1 MSAPSLSYYML
12 GQQTG
17 VSARRRIGT
26 SARRHVSMSARR
38 HMNGTVH
45 MKNKLTLNHAGLAG
59 VPTCGT
65 YIP

>member
-17 VSARRRIGT
+17 VSARR
-26 SARRHVSMSARR
+26 HVTTSARR

>member
-1 MSAPSLSYYML
+1 MVSHAGMSAPSLSYYML

-17 VSARRRIGT
+17 T
-26 SARRHVSMSARR
+26 SAMSVRR

-59 VPTCGT
+59 VPTCRT